1 MNGFEKINTFNRHF
15 QIPIHSNIL
24 GRLLNKKKRVL
35 FFSFFQENKNENN
48 KKRTCNGD
56 KIRTE
61 SRNRG
66 NDEKVNFL
74 SEQREIFA
82 CIVIGRN

>member
-35 FFSFFQENKNENN
+35 FFLSF
-48 KKRTCNGD
+48 KKTKM
-56 KIRTE
+56 KIIKKE
-61 SRNRG
+61 P
-66 NDEKVNFL
+66 VM
-74 SEQREIFA
+74 EI
-82 CIVIGRN
+82 R

>member
-1 MNGFEKINTFNRHF
+1 MKDKKI
-15 QIPIHSNIL
+15 I
-24 GRLLNKKKRVL
+24 KR
-35 FFSFFQENKNENN
+35 
-48 KKRTCNGD
+48 KRTWNGD

-61 SRNRG
+61 SWNRG

>member
-1 MNGFEKINTFNRHF
+1 MKEICKKI
-15 QIPIHSNIL
+15 I
-24 GRLLNKKKRVL
+24 KR
-35 FFSFFQENKNENN
+35 
-48 KKRTCNGD
+48 KRTWNGD

-61 SRNRG
+61 SWNRG